1 MIFDKVIADCAG
13 CGGDI
18 TENMPIYIVDGDVL
32 HACLECSKEYVNPDY
47 YHNAEEARQTFK
59 IDWGM
64 SDD

>member
-13 CGGDI
+13 CGGVI

-32 HACLECSKEYVNPDY
+32 HACLDCLKEYVNPDY
-47 YHNAEEARQTFK
+47 YLNIEEARQAFK
-59 IDWGM
+59 TDWGM